1 MTSTL
6 REKFTDVNQIN
17 RKIIDELKSS
27 GDKWFDDHYK
37 NEVDHVDE
45 NAMIGQETTFITVD
59 FDGLS
64 GKREV
69 LKVLTT
75 A

>member
-1 MTSTL
+1 M
-6 REKFTDVNQIN
+6 K
-17 RKIIDELKSS
+17 
-27 GDKWFDDHYK
+27 DKWFDDHYK